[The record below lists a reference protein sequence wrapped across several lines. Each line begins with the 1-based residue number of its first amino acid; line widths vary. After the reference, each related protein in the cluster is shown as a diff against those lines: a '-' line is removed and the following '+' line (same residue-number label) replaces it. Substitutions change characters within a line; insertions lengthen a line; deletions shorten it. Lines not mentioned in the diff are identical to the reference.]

1 MALAA
6 MAETTTDIEAML
18 PRWEQRQRPITNHVQ
33 QWSYLYGFVLGHCPD
48 PLTVLR
54 AKTLRQ
60 ISRSSWFDRNLN
72 RGARFEPMGA
82 ASPATPR

>member
-1 MALAA
+1 MACR
-6 MAETTTDIEAML
+6 MAE
-18 PRWEQRQRPITNHVQ
+18 ITGAGLAGLTLAT
-33 QWSYLYGFVLGHCPD
+33 YLYGFALGHCPD

-54 AKTLRQ
+54 AMTLRQ
-60 ISRSSWFDRNLN
+60 VSRSPWLDRNLN